1 MTMEKLNNLAKQ
13 ITSLKHDIRAEVI
26 INNLL
31 KNNDIDELQYVISKQ
46 GQFSRAFRFDVL
58 DADVT
63 DYDLDSTQMLKLE
76 LSRDGFYDMLPENL
90 IHVARN
96 DAPEKDVDGMI
107 REYQIQKK
115 QQKAGRLFF
124 QPFENEIFSYGVEI
138 EKFEQDLLSDLNG
151 FLVPEM
157 FYDFWGI
164 SRDLP
169 SILVSKFIRIL
180 PYAYKIVG
188 DVELACQI
196 LSSLIE
202 EKVIINNKGY
212 QKYLDEEQSITL
224 GDVRLGLELI
234 TGNSYDDYSSH
245 FNLQIGPLENSN
257 FSEYIHDGAMKRFV
271 DLFYEYFF
279 PIEVEIE
286 TTILLS
292 QEKEHFEF
300 TQQQS
305 SILGYNTRI

>member
-1 MTMEKLNNLAKQ
+1 MEKLNNLAKH
-13 ITSLKHDIRAEVI
+13 ITSLKNDIRAEVI

-31 KNNDIDELQYVISKQ
+31 KNNDINESQYVVFKQ
-46 GQFSRAFRFDVL
+46 GQFSRAFRYDVL
-58 DADVT
+58 DSGIV
-63 DYDLDSTQMLKLE
+63 DYDLDANQFLTIL
-76 LSRDGFYDMLPENL
+76 LSRDSLYDMLPESLN
-90 IHVARN
+90 HEARN
-96 DAPEKDVDGMI
+96 DAPGKDVDGMI
-107 REYQIQKK
+107 KEYQVQKK
-115 QQKAGRLFF
+115 QQKAARQFF

-138 EKFEQDLLSDLNG
+138 EGFEQDFLSDLNS

-169 SILVSKFIRIL
+169 PLLVSKFIRIL

-188 DVELACQI
+188 NVDLACQI

-202 EKVIINNKGY
+202 EKVSTNTKAY
-212 QKYLDEEQSITL
+212 QKYLDEEQSILL
-224 GDVRLGLELI
+224 GKARLGLELI

-245 FNLQIGPLENSN
+245 FNLQIGPLVNSG
-257 FSEYIHDGAMKRFV
+257 FSEYIHDGAMKKFV

-286 TTILLS
+286 TTILLPEEK
-292 QEKEHFEF
+292 QEFEF
-300 TQQQS
+300 SAQQY

>member
-1 MTMEKLNNLAKQ
+1 MEKINNIAKQ

-31 KNNDIDELQYVISKQ
+31 KNDDIDESQYVISKQ
-46 GQFSRAFRFDVL
+46 GQFSRAFRYDVL
-58 DADVT
+58 DAQIA
-63 DYDLDSTQMLKLE
+63 DYDLDATQMLKVV
-76 LSRDGFYDMLPENL
+76 LSRDGFYDMLPENI
-90 IHVARN
+90 IHAARN
-96 DAPEKDVDGMI
+96 DSPEKEVDGMI

-115 QQKAGRLFF
+115 QQKNARTFF
-124 QPFENEIFSYGVEI
+124 QPFENEIFSYGVKI
-138 EKFEQDLLSDLNG
+138 EGFEQDFLSDLNG

-164 SRDLP
+164 GKDLP
-169 SILVSKFIRIL
+169 QLLVSKFIRIL

-188 DVELACQI
+188 NVELACQI

-202 EKVIINNKGY
+202 EKVYANNKAY

-224 GDVRLGLELI
+224 GEARLGLELI

-245 FNLQIGPLENSN
+245 FNLQIGPLKNFH
-257 FSEYIHDGAMKRFV
+257 FSEYIHDGAMKKFV

-286 TTILLS
+286 TTILLPE
-292 QEKEHFEF
+292 EKENFEM
-300 TQQQS
+300 TSQHN

>member
-1 MTMEKLNNLAKQ
+1 MMEKINNLAKQ

-26 INNLL
+26 VNNLL
-31 KNNDIDELQYVISKQ
+31 QNNDIDESQYVISKQ
-46 GQFSRAFRFDVL
+46 GQFSRAFRYDVL
-58 DADVT
+58 NAGIV
-63 DYDLDSTQMLKLE
+63 DYDLDATQMLKIE

-90 IHVARN
+90 IHATRN
-96 DAPEKDVDGMI
+96 DSPEKDVDGMI
-107 REYQIQKK
+107 REHQIQKK
-115 QQKAGRLFF
+115 QQKNARLLF
-124 QPFENEIFSYGVEI
+124 QPFENEIFSYGVAI
-138 EKFEQDLLSDLNG
+138 ERFEQDFLSDLNG

-164 SRDLP
+164 GKDLP
-169 SILVSKFIRIL
+169 SLLVSKFIRIL

-188 DVELACQI
+188 NIDLACQI

-202 EKVIINNKGY
+202 EKVSTNDKTY
-212 QKYLDEEQSITL
+212 QKYVDEDQSISL
-224 GDVRLGLELI
+224 GSARLGLELI

-245 FNLQIGPLENSN
+245 FNLQIGPLKNSH
-257 FSEYIHDGAMKRFV
+257 FSEYIHEGAMKKFV

-286 TTILLS
+286 TTILLA
-292 QEKEHFEF
+292 QEKENFEM
-300 TQQQS
+300 TSQNN

>member
-1 MTMEKLNNLAKQ
+1 MEKLNNLAKQ

-31 KNNDIDELQYVISKQ
+31 KNKDIEDAQYVIARQ
-46 GQFSRAFRFDVL
+46 GQFSRAYRFDVL
-58 DADVT
+58 NSEVV
-63 DYDLDSTQMLKLE
+63 DYDLDITQMLKFN
-76 LSRDGFYDMLPENL
+76 LSRDSFYDMLPENL
-90 IHVARN
+90 IHAARN
-96 DAPEKDVDGMI
+96 DSPEKDVDGMI
-107 REYQIQKK
+107 KEYQVQKK
-115 QQKAGRLFF
+115 QQKAARLFF
-124 QPFENEIFSYGVEI
+124 QPFENEIFSYGVEV
-138 EKFEQDLLSDLNG
+138 EKFEQDFLSDLNG

-164 SRDLP
+164 DKNLP
-169 SILVSKFIRIL
+169 PLMVSKFIRIL

-188 DVELACQI
+188 NINLACQI

-202 EKVIINNKGY
+202 EKVSINNKGY
-212 QKYLDEEQSITL
+212 QKYQDDEQSILL
-224 GDVRLGLELI
+224 GESRLGLELI

-245 FNLQIGPLENSN
+245 YNLNIGPLENSN

-286 TTILLS
+286 TTILLT
-292 QEKEHFEF
+292 QEKENFEF
-300 TQQQS
+300 STQQNS
-305 SILGYNTRI
+305 VLGYNTRI